1 MPTRAKLNL
10 VRWAAFLVR
19 KYPWTP
25 ASATLVAA
33 IGLIFAVKD
42 GHFLWLLGT
51 AVALS
56 LPSYAWGYSTR
67 ALKYIQWPS
76 LAHLHR
82 EQYAEV
88 WDALAATPDWP
99 RLPLVDM
106 LMRSLYAG
114 PRRPR

>member
-1 MPTRAKLNL
+1 MRRLKLL
-10 VRWAAFLVR
+10 RWASFLVR

-33 IGLIFAVKD
+33 MGLIFAIAKE
-42 GHFLWLLGT
+42 GHYLWLLGT

-56 LPSYAWGYSTR
+56 LSSYAWGYSAR

-76 LAHLHR
+76 LPHLHR

-88 WDALAATPDWP
+88 WDALAATPELAKAAACGHADETAI
-99 RLPLVDM
+99 R
-106 LMRSLYAG
+106 RS
-114 PRRPR
+114 